1 MNKFQLYR
9 LLRKNTNLSYKRSP
23 AFEQNKW
30 AKGLIYF
37 GAAMFGVYLI
47 MYGCLIGLGADGEAG
62 KMIGAATIYLAIDF
76 LLRFIVQT
84 TPGMMVKPYIL
95 QPISRYTAIECF
107 LVGEHIS
114 GYNFLWLCM
123 FVPYGIIL
131 LFAGES
137 IGIVLYEVIA
147 CLVLMILNSQIY
159 LVFRTLINRTV
170 LWLIP
175 SLAFYAL
182 PFSPVLF
189 NLNHKAE
196 ALDKA
201 FDAYVAFG
209 MSWYFLPIVL
219 AIICGLFFVNRY
231 FQFKYVYEEISKKTE
246 KELKH
251 VSQFTFF
258 ERFGL
263 VGEYLKIELKS
274 NIRNKTMRTRC
285 IASMVIVVVFS
296 LIVAYTPIY
305 DNELMQ
311 NFWCLYCFAIYGAT
325 ALIKIMGQE
334 GNYIELLMMHR
345 ENIIALLQAKFYFYS
360 SILIIPFVIM
370 LPAVFAGKYTILMLF
385 AYMLLTAG
393 FLHFVI
399 FQLAVYNKQTI
410 PLQLKVTAKGNFENG
425 IQLVIELFAFFGP
438 VLITGL
444 GYLLIGLTYTY
455 IILCIIGLAFI
466 ATHHLWI
473 RNIYNRMMKR
483 RYENIEGFINTRDF

>member
-30 AKGLIYF
+30 AKLLIYL
-37 GAAMFGVYLI
+37 GGLMFAVYLI
-47 MYGCLIGLGADGEAG
+47 MYGCLIGMSADGVIGNMIAAG
-62 KMIGAATIYLAIDF
+62 VIYLAIDF

-107 LVGEHIS
+107 LVGEHVS
-114 GYNFLWLCM
+114 GYNLLWLCM

-131 LFAGES
+131 LFAGENFWL
-137 IGIVLYEVIA
+137 VLYEVFTAELLI
-147 CLVLMILNSQIY
+147 ILNSQIY
-159 LVFRTLINRTV
+159 LFFRTLINRTV

-175 SLAFYAL
+175 ALVLYAL
-182 PFSPVLF
+182 PFSP
-189 NLNHKAE
+189 
-196 ALDKA
+196 ALISPKSSTIEKT
-201 FDAYVAFG
+201 FEAYVAAGTSF
-209 MSWYFLPIVL
+209 WFLPVVL
-219 AIICGLFFVNRY
+219 LLIAGLFFVNRY
-231 FQFKYVYEEISKKTE
+231 FQFKYVYEEISKKAE
-246 KELKH
+246 RELKH
-251 VSQFTFF
+251 VSQFSFF
-258 ERFGL
+258 DRFGL
-263 VGEYLKIELKS
+263 IGEYLKIELKS

-285 IASMVIVVVFS
+285 IFS
-296 LIVAYTPIY
+296 LVAVIMFSLLISYTSIY

-311 NFWCLYCFAIYGAT
+311 NFWCLYCFAIYGVT

-345 ENIIALLQAKFYFYS
+345 ESIIALLKAKFWFYS
-360 SILIIPFVIM
+360 AVLIIPFIIM
-370 LPAVFAGKYTILMLF
+370 LPAVFAGKYTILMLC

-393 FLHFVI
+393 FLHFII

-425 IQLVIELFAFFGP
+425 MQIVIELFALFAP

-444 GYLLIGLTYTY
+444 GYLLVGLTYTY
-455 IILCIIGLAFI
+455 IFMCVVGLVFI
-466 ATHHLWI
+466 FTHPIWI
-473 RNIYNRMMKR
+473 RNIYNRMMKK
-483 RYENIEGFINTRDF
+483 RYENLDGFISTRDF